1 MSLLGRSPKQS
12 IKLIGENFM
21 NYDVSLII
29 TTYNEEKYLPILL
42 DSINNQKTDLKME
55 IIIIDDSSTDG
66 TLDIIKQY
74 DKFIDREVIR
84 LLHNDKKSDVQYMRN
99 TGLKEALGK
108 VIIFFDAD
116 TAISENFI
124 ENMVKPI
131 IENKTDTTLCK
142 TYAVL
147 EAFYDILPEKY

>member
-1 MSLLGRSPKQS
+1 MYAKQS

-74 DKFIDREVIR
+74 DKFIGR
-84 LLHNDKKSDVQYMRN
+84 
-99 TGLKEALGK
+99 G
-108 VIIFFDAD
+108 
-116 TAISENFI
+116 
-124 ENMVKPI
+124 
-131 IENKTDTTLCK
+131 
-142 TYAVL
+142 
-147 EAFYDILPEKY
+147 

>member
-1 MSLLGRSPKQS
+1 
-12 IKLIGENFM
+12 M

-74 DKFIDREVIR
+74 DKFIR
-84 LLHNDKKSDVQYMRN
+84 
-99 TGLKEALGK
+99 GGK
-108 VIIFFDAD
+108 F
-116 TAISENFI
+116 
-124 ENMVKPI
+124 
-131 IENKTDTTLCK
+131 
-142 TYAVL
+142 
-147 EAFYDILPEKY
+147 AFYITIKNRMFNI

>member
-1 MSLLGRSPKQS
+1 MYAKQS

-42 DSINNQKTDLKME
+42 NSINNQKTDLKME

-74 DKFIDREVIR
+74 DKFIAGGGR
-84 LLHNDKKSDVQYMRN
+84 
-99 TGLKEALGK
+99 
-108 VIIFFDAD
+108 
-116 TAISENFI
+116 
-124 ENMVKPI
+124 
-131 IENKTDTTLCK
+131 
-142 TYAVL
+142 
-147 EAFYDILPEKY
+147 

>member
-1 MSLLGRSPKQS
+1 
-12 IKLIGENFM
+12 M

-74 DKFIDREVIR
+74 D
-84 LLHNDKKSDVQYMRN
+84 
-99 TGLKEALGK
+99 
-108 VIIFFDAD
+108 
-116 TAISENFI
+116 NFI
-124 ENMVKPI
+124 GG
-131 IENKTDTTLCK
+131 
-142 TYAVL
+142 
-147 EAFYDILPEKY
+147 

>member
-1 MSLLGRSPKQS
+1 MYAKQS

-29 TTYNEEKYLPILL
+29 TTYNEEKYLLILL

-74 DKFIDREVIR
+74 DKFI
-84 LLHNDKKSDVQYMRN
+84 
-99 TGLKEALGK
+99 GGG
-108 VIIFFDAD
+108 
-116 TAISENFI
+116 
-124 ENMVKPI
+124 
-131 IENKTDTTLCK
+131 
-142 TYAVL
+142 
-147 EAFYDILPEKY
+147 

>member
-1 MSLLGRSPKQS
+1 MYAKQS

-74 DKFIDREVIR
+74 DKFI
-84 LLHNDKKSDVQYMRN
+84 
-99 TGLKEALGK
+99 GGG
-108 VIIFFDAD
+108 
-116 TAISENFI
+116 
-124 ENMVKPI
+124 
-131 IENKTDTTLCK
+131 
-142 TYAVL
+142 
-147 EAFYDILPEKY
+147 

>member
-1 MSLLGRSPKQS
+1 MYAKQS

-74 DKFIDREVIR
+74 DKFI
-84 LLHNDKKSDVQYMRN
+84 
-99 TGLKEALGK
+99 GGGG
-108 VIIFFDAD
+108 
-116 TAISENFI
+116 
-124 ENMVKPI
+124 
-131 IENKTDTTLCK
+131 
-142 TYAVL
+142 
-147 EAFYDILPEKY
+147 

>member
-1 MSLLGRSPKQS
+1 MYAKQS

-66 TLDIIKQY
+66 TLNIIKQY
-74 DKFIDREVIR
+74 DKFI
-84 LLHNDKKSDVQYMRN
+84 
-99 TGLKEALGK
+99 LGGGNSP
-108 VIIFFDAD
+108 F
-116 TAISENFI
+116 T
-124 ENMVKPI
+124 
-131 IENKTDTTLCK
+131 
-142 TYAVL
+142 
-147 EAFYDILPEKY
+147 

>member
-1 MSLLGRSPKQS
+1 MYAKQS

-42 DSINNQKTDLKME
+42 NSINNQKTDLKME

-74 DKFIDREVIR
+74 DKFIGR
-84 LLHNDKKSDVQYMRN
+84 
-99 TGLKEALGK
+99 G
-108 VIIFFDAD
+108 
-116 TAISENFI
+116 
-124 ENMVKPI
+124 
-131 IENKTDTTLCK
+131 
-142 TYAVL
+142 
-147 EAFYDILPEKY
+147 

>member
-1 MSLLGRSPKQS
+1 MYAKQS

-42 DSINNQKTDLKME
+42 NSINNQKTDLKME

-74 DKFIDREVIR
+74 DKFI
-84 LLHNDKKSDVQYMRN
+84 
-99 TGLKEALGK
+99 GGG
-108 VIIFFDAD
+108 
-116 TAISENFI
+116 
-124 ENMVKPI
+124 
-131 IENKTDTTLCK
+131 
-142 TYAVL
+142 
-147 EAFYDILPEKY
+147 

>member
-1 MSLLGRSPKQS
+1 MYAKQS

-74 DKFIDREVIR
+74 DKFIERGG
-84 LLHNDKKSDVQYMRN
+84 NSPF
-99 TGLKEALGK
+99 T
-108 VIIFFDAD
+108 
-116 TAISENFI
+116 
-124 ENMVKPI
+124 
-131 IENKTDTTLCK
+131 
-142 TYAVL
+142 
-147 EAFYDILPEKY
+147 

>member
-1 MSLLGRSPKQS
+1 MYAKQS

-74 DKFIDREVIR
+74 DKFIGGG
-84 LLHNDKKSDVQYMRN
+84 NSPF
-99 TGLKEALGK
+99 T
-108 VIIFFDAD
+108 
-116 TAISENFI
+116 
-124 ENMVKPI
+124 
-131 IENKTDTTLCK
+131 
-142 TYAVL
+142 
-147 EAFYDILPEKY
+147 

>member
-1 MSLLGRSPKQS
+1 MYAKQS

-74 DKFIDREVIR
+74 DKFIEGG
-84 LLHNDKKSDVQYMRN
+84 NSPF
-99 TGLKEALGK
+99 T
-108 VIIFFDAD
+108 
-116 TAISENFI
+116 
-124 ENMVKPI
+124 
-131 IENKTDTTLCK
+131 
-142 TYAVL
+142 
-147 EAFYDILPEKY
+147 